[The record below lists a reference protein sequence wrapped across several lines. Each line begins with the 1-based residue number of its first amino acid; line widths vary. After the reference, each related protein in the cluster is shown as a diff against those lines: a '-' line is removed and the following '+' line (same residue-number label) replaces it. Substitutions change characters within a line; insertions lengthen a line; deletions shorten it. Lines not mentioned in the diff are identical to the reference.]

1 MKSSKIHESQ
11 GGKFENAKIFISQVE
26 YQKSVSNCK
35 RLTYESGEV
44 MKTSHLTD
52 MMGREIN
59 LFVTILTLDL
69 LCFFISISK
78 REQTCKCLTPLST
91 NLPNNLRLDPRR
103 GVS

>member
-11 GGKFENAKIFISQVE
+11 GKFENAKIFISQVE

-52 MMGREIN
+52 MIGREIN
-59 LFVTILTLDL
+59 LFVTILTIDW
-69 LCFFISISK
+69 LCISNFS
-78 REQTCKCLTPLST
+78 
-91 NLPNNLRLDPRR
+91 
-103 GVS
+103 